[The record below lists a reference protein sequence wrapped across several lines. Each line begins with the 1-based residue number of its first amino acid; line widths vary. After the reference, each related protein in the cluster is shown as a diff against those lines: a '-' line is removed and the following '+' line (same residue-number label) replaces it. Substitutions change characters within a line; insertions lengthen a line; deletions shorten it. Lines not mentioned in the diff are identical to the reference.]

1 MKSRIKKP
9 VLLLAVAAVL
19 ILAVYVGRAI
29 ETEHPMDKLYR
40 EYIDV
45 VNHVHVVNYK
55 SGVVITEF
63 DDAGEPAAEIQ
74 MKREGIFDAW
84 SKYLNNRN
92 VPRFTDLEENGKEI
106 EEETS
111 LTQEAQGK
119 MVLLPTKEE
128 YFKNGVYLRQDRDT
142 EAWTKSEVQK
152 YRIFEMLPFDSELLN
167 RYAKHYKSDNRGKF
181 VVFFFSVDPNY
192 LTRTFTDLPATLG
205 YDFSPEY
212 TEGTIKMLVYPD
224 TLLPRRIYSIYRI
237 KDTETGKSYEFY
249 LDTYYSENEDYEDM
263 EEPALPQ
270 QTQGEQRQDKAG
282 AFDNR
287 N

>member
-1 MKSRIKKP
+1 MKFKSKKT
-9 VLLLAVAAVL
+9 VLILAVAAAL

-40 EYIDV
+40 EYINV

-63 DDAGEPAAEIQ
+63 DAVGEPAAEVQ
-74 MKREGIFDAW
+74 MKREGVFDAW

-92 VPRFTDLEENGKEI
+92 VPRFTDLEEDGKEV

-111 LTQEAQGK
+111 LTQEAHGQ
-119 MVLLPTKEE
+119 MVLLPTQEE
-128 YFKNGVYLRQDRDT
+128 FFKNGVYLNQDR
-142 EAWTKSEVQK
+142 ESGEWTQRAIPE

-167 RYAKHYKSDNRGKF
+167 RYAKHYKSENRGKF

-192 LTRTFTDLPATLG
+192 LTRTFQGLPGTLG
-205 YDFSPEY
+205 YDFIPEY

-224 TLLPRRIYSIYRI
+224 TLLPRRIYSIYRLR
-237 KDTETGKSYEFY
+237 DTETGKSYEFY
-249 LDTYYSENEDYEDM
+249 LDTYYSESEDYEAM
-263 EEPALPQ
+263 EEPALPV
-270 QTQGEQRQDKAG
+270 A
-282 AFDNR
+282 
-287 N
+287 

>member
-1 MKSRIKKP
+1 MKKNIRKP
-9 VLLLAVAAVL
+9 ILIFAAAAVV
-19 ILAVYVGRAI
+19 ILAVYVGMAL

-40 EYIDV
+40 DYIDV

-63 DDAGEPAAEIQ
+63 DDAGEPANEIQ

-92 VPRFTDLEENGKEI
+92 VSRFTDLEDNGKEV

-111 LTQEAQGK
+111 LTQEAHGK
-119 MVLLPTKEE
+119 MVLLPIKEE
-128 YFKNGVYLRQDRDT
+128 FFKNGVYLSQDRDSQKW
-142 EAWTKSEVQK
+142 ARKAVQE

-167 RYAKHYKSDNRGKF
+167 RYAKHYKSENRGKF
-181 VVFFFSVDPNY
+181 VVFFYSVDPNY
-192 LTRTFTDLPATLG
+192 LTRTFPDLPKTLG
-205 YDFSPEY
+205 YDFIPEY

-263 EEPALPQ
+263 EEPKLPSH
-270 QTQGEQRQDKAG
+270 A
-282 AFDNR
+282 
-287 N
+287 